1 MAAATRRGVLIKG
14 GAALE
19 QLGQVQ
25 TIAFDKTGTLTE
37 GKPTLTDILPIGAL
51 SERQLLMLAAA
62 VEVGS
67 QHHPLAQAII

>member
-1 MAAATRRGVLIKG
+1 MCTSDLHPSPAAITSGMAAATRRGVLIKG

-37 GKPTLTDILPIGAL
+37 DKPTLTDILPIGAL
-51 SERQLLMLAAA
+51 S
-62 VEVGS
+62 
-67 QHHPLAQAII
+67 